1 MGDLTALLKLVM
13 LIEQIP
19 SIDGCVDT
27 GAKVLAEASIFR
39 HVGTQLLST
48 AVLDFL
54 AKAVEVLN
62 RSEVTTS
69 IGSWL
74 VVHDGENAAGM
85 EKRSEGQD
93 RWGEGVGRATVL

>member
-19 SIDGCVDT
+19 RDDGCVDT
-27 GAKVLAEASIFR
+27 GAKILAEVSIFH

-48 AVLDFL
+48 AVLALL

-62 RSEVTTS
+62 CSEV
-69 IGSWL
+69 
-74 VVHDGENAAGM
+74 
-85 EKRSEGQD
+85 
-93 RWGEGVGRATVL
+93 